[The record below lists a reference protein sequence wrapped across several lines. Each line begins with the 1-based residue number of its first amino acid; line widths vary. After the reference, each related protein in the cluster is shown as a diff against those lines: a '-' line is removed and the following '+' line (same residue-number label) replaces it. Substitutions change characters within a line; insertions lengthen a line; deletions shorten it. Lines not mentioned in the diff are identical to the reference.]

1 MSETH
6 TTRKSYG
13 DFDEMFKRVRQ
24 KSTSENDR
32 GFSKP
37 KYQAYTNM
45 MVGKKKTEKQRRNQ
59 PNARS
64 QSAKRGASP
73 AVYV

>member
-1 MSETH
+1 MSESH
-6 TTRKSYG
+6 TRKSYG

-37 KYQAYTNM
+37 KYAAYSNM
-45 MVGKKKTEKQRRNQ
+45 MTGKKK
-59 PNARS
+59 
-64 QSAKRGASP
+64 
-73 AVYV
+73 V

>member
-6 TTRKSYG
+6 TRKSYG

-37 KYQAYTNM
+37 KYAAYSNM
-45 MVGKKKTEKQRRNQ
+45 MVGKKKVQAQKPNK

-73 AVYV
+73 AVYI

>member
-1 MSETH
+1 MKYYKRKLNERNEQLNTLKKGKKMSETH
-6 TTRKSYG
+6 TRKSYG

-37 KYQAYTNM
+37 KYAAYSNM
-45 MVGKKKTEKQRRNQ
+45 MTGKKK
-59 PNARS
+59 
-64 QSAKRGASP
+64 
-73 AVYV
+73 V